1 MLGGGGGTMDGLDTR
16 GLVFATG
23 LAAGLATALVAALAP
38 LLAESPAAGLAGDA
52 VFTGADFVVVKG

>member
-16 GLVFATG
+16 GLVF
-23 LAAGLATALVAALAP
+23 AAGLATALVAALAP

>member
-1 MLGGGGGTMDGLDTR
+1 MDGLDTR

-38 LLAESPAAGLAGDA
+38 LLAPLLAESPAAGLAGVA
-52 VFTGADFVVVKG
+52 VFTGADVVVDKG

>member
-1 MLGGGGGTMDGLDTR
+1 MDGLDTR

-38 LLAESPAAGLAGDA
+38 LLAESPAAGLAGVA
-52 VFTGADFVVVKG
+52 VFTGADVVVDKG